1 MNKCEYDVLNNL
13 QYKEKHLEYN
23 SNNMEAYSDIGKERK
38 RQEDSVLITTRAANN
53 DFRMI
58 AIADG
63 MGGEKGSLASNIIL
77 YNLFNWFQNLS
88 ESYYLEKENIDDN
101 LMPVIYK
108 TDKEIRDKYQTA
120 GTTIAL
126 AIKCVNSTY
135 TLNIGDTRIYLQNNY
150 KLEQI
155 STDHNIAWELYK
167 KGDIKTKDDI
177 RFHKKNNLLTA
188 RVGCEK
194 ELIKI
199 SKEIVSNNDYN
210 GVYIFSDGITDCL
223 SDSELNLVANKS
235 TKDILI
241 KALNN
246 KSYNYNLNDD
256 YYDTIEGGK
265 DNSSIAVLKRVKRGG
280 IYDL

>member
-1 MNKCEYDVLNNL
+1 MNRCEYDVLNNL
-13 QYKEKHLEYN
+13 QHKKKYLEYN
-23 SNNMEAYSDIGKERK
+23 FNNVEAYSDIGKERK
-38 RQEDSVLITTRAANN
+38 RQEDGVLITTHVADN

-63 MGGEKGSLASNIIL
+63 MGGEKGSFASNIML
-77 YNLFNWFQNLS
+77 YNLLNWFQNLS
-88 ESYYLEKENIDDN
+88 VSYYLEKTNIDDG
-101 LMPVIYK
+101 LMPIIYK
-108 TDKEIRDKYQTA
+108 TDKEIRSKYQTA
-120 GTTIAL
+120 GTTITL

-177 RFHKKNNLLTA
+177 RFHKKSNLLTA

-210 GVYIFSDGITDCL
+210 NVYIFSDGITDCL
-223 SDSELNLVANKS
+223 SDYELNLAANKS

-241 KALNN
+241 SALNN
-246 KSYNYNLNDD
+246 KSYNYKLNDD

-265 DNSSIAVLKRVKRGG
+265 DNSSIAVLNRVKRG
-280 IYDL
+280 